1 MRLAV
6 CRLSY
11 GAEGACSALL
21 LHERAWRRE
30 REREVAWV
38 AEVQVEVELGQSDIN
53 GYAGK
58 PAPDQ

>member
-1 MRLAV
+1 MRMAV

-11 GAEGACSALL
+11 GTEGACGALL
-21 LHERAWRRE
+21 LQERAWRRE
-30 REREVAWV
+30 DAWV

-53 GYAGK
+53 GHAGK

>member
-30 REREVAWV
+30 REREITWV
-38 AEVQVEVELGQSDIN
+38 TEVQVEVELGQSDIN